1 MTESINHGKEL
12 SLIFVNYRSML
23 SLSQALRSLARDAFF
38 RRSVEVIVV
47 NQDDTEEKAAM
58 ALSQQWGFRLIS
70 RANLGFASGANAGAL
85 MANSEVLAFLNP
97 DIRCYSGSLQDGVRS
112 LRENDRLGI
121 AGATLLGEDGVPEEW
136 SKGRFLDL
144 SLFIRHNLFPRAFC
158 QGNGGID
165 WVSGGALFIKRDL
178 FQRLGGFDEDFFLY
192 FEDMDL
198 CKRAA
203 KEGHV
208 IRSLE
213 SPRFL
218 HLGGKSFSSR
228 REQKRYYAD
237 AQRRYFEKHRP
248 FWEQKFLSALR
259 SLKIG

>member
-12 SLIFVNYRSML
+12 SLIFVNYRSIF
-23 SLSQALRSLARDAFF
+23 SLSRALRSLARDAFF

-47 NQDDTEEKAAM
+47 NQDDTEEKAAR
-58 ALSQQWGFRLIS
+58 ALSEQWGFRLIS

-85 MANSEVLAFLNP
+85 MANSGVLAFLNP
-97 DIRCYSGSLQDGVRS
+97 DIRCYSGSFQDGIRS
-112 LRENDRLGI
+112 FQGNDRLGI
-121 AGATLLGEDGVPEEW
+121 AGATLLGATGVPEEW
-136 SKGRFLDL
+136 SRGRFLDF
-144 SLFIRHNLFPRAFC
+144 SLLIRQNLFPRAFC
-158 QGNGGID
+158 QGNSDTD

-178 FQRLGGFDEDFFLY
+178 FRKLGGFDEDFFLY

-203 KEGHV
+203 KEGYAV
-208 IRSLE
+208 RSLE

-218 HLGGKSFSSR
+218 HFGGRSFSSR
-228 REQKRYYAD
+228 RAQKKHYAD

-248 FWEQKFLSALR
+248 FWEQKFLSVLR
-259 SLKIG
+259 SVKIG